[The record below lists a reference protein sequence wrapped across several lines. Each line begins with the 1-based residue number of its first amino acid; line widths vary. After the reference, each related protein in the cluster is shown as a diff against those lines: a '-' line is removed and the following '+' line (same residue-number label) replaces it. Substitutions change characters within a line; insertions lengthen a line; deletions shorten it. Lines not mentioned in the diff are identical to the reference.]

1 MTPIRV
7 LRILNRTN
15 LGGPVYNATFL
26 SAFMDNNFE
35 TLLISGVPNEDELEY
50 NDFVTKYNIKYK
62 QIEYLEREIS
72 LSKDYK
78 AFKEIRKIV
87 KEFKPHII
95 HTHAAKAGLVGRLVA
110 IYSRTPIIL
119 HTFHGHVFHNYFGKL
134 KTTFYILLERFL
146 AKCSTGIIT
155 ISALQKKELVNVYK
169 IAPANKTFL
178 IPLGLD
184 LDAFYHNQEIKR
196 KVFREKFQIKD
207 NEIVI
212 GIVGRL
218 VPIKNHALFI
228 NAINEVFKNTT
239 KKIRVLIIG
248 DGDERQNI
256 VEQLKLLSISY
267 NYFPENEIPQIVTLT
282 SWLTKMDEVFAGLD
296 IVALTSLNEGTPVS
310 LIEAQAACKPIVT
323 TNVGGVSDIVLEN
336 DTAFITPTEDVK
348 EFAKALLL
356 LTENDELRNAMGK
369 NGYNQVKTKFDKLRL
384 VNDMENLYN
393 QLLKEKGLFLLEK

>member
-1 MTPIRV
+1 VAPIRV

-26 SAFMDNNFE
+26 SALMDSNFE

-62 QIEYLEREIS
+62 QIQHLEREIS
-72 LSKDYK
+72 ISKDYK

-134 KTTFYILLERFL
+134 KTKFYILLERFL

-155 ISALQKKELVNVYK
+155 ISALQKNELVKLYK
-169 IAPANKTFL
+169 IAPAKKTHL

-184 LDAFYHNQEIKR
+184 LDAFYTDQVIKR
-196 KVFREKFQIKD
+196 KVFREKFQIND

-218 VPIKNHALFI
+218 VPIKNHRLFI
-228 NAINEVFKNTT
+228 NSINEVLKKTT
-239 KKIRVLIIG
+239 KKVRVLIIG
-248 DGDERQNI
+248 DGDERENI
-256 VEQLKLLSISY
+256 MQQLTQLNILY
-267 NYFPENEIPQIVTLT
+267 NYFPENVNPQTVTLT

-336 DTAFITPTEDVK
+336 DTAFITPTEDVVS
-348 EFAKALLL
+348 FTNALLK
-356 LTENDELRNAMGK
+356 LTENDALRNEMGK
-369 NGYNQVKTKFDKLRL
+369 NGYNQVKNKFDKMRL
-384 VNDMENLYN
+384 VGDMQNLYN
-393 QLLKEKGLFLLEK
+393 KLLQEKGLLTKK

>member
-1 MTPIRV
+1 VAPIRV

-26 SAFMDNNFE
+26 SALMDSNFE

-62 QIEYLEREIS
+62 QIEHLEREIS

-134 KTTFYILLERFL
+134 KTKFYILLERFL
-146 AKCSTGIIT
+146 AKYSTGIIT
-155 ISALQKKELVNVYK
+155 ISALQKNELVKLYK
-169 IAPANKTFL
+169 IASAKKTHL

-184 LDAFYHNQEIKR
+184 LDAFYTDQVIKR
-196 KVFREKFQIKD
+196 KIFREKFLIKED
-207 NEIVI
+207 EIVI

-218 VPIKNHALFI
+218 VPIKNHRLFI
-228 NAINEVFKNTT
+228 NAINEVLKTTT

-248 DGDERQNI
+248 DGDERENI
-256 VEQLKLLSISY
+256 MQQLAQLNILY
-267 NYFPENEIPQIVTLT
+267 NYFPENVNPQTVTLT

-336 DTAFITPTEDVK
+336 DTAFITPTEDVGA
-348 EFAKALLL
+348 FTKALLQL
-356 LTENDELRNAMGK
+356 IEDDVLRNEMGK
-369 NGYNQVKTKFDKLRL
+369 NGYDQVKNKFDKMRL
-384 VNDMENLYN
+384 VNDMQNLYN
-393 QLLKEKGLFLLEK
+393 KLLEEKGLLTKK

>member
-1 MTPIRV
+1 VPPIRI
-7 LRILNRTN
+7 LRVLNRTN

-26 SAFMDNNFE
+26 SALLDDNFE

-50 NDFVTKYNIKYK
+50 NDFVTKYNIQYK
-62 QIEYLEREIS
+62 QIQHLEREIS
-72 LSKDYK
+72 FTKDYK

-110 IYSRTPIIL
+110 IYSRTPIVL

-134 KTTFYILLERFL
+134 KTKFYILLERFL
-146 AKCSTGIIT
+146 AKCTTGIIT
-155 ISALQKKELVNVYK
+155 ISALQKNDLVNIYK
-169 IAPANKTFL
+169 IAPAHKTFL

-184 LDAFYHNQEIKR
+184 LDPFYTNQENKR
-196 KVFREKFQIKD
+196 KIFREKFFIKE

-212 GIVGRL
+212 GIIGRL
-218 VPIKNHALFI
+218 VPVKNHSLFI
-228 NAINEVFKNTT
+228 NGIAEVLQKTK

-256 VEQLKLLSISY
+256 IQQLTQLNISY
-267 NYFPENEIPQIVTLT
+267 NYFPKNKAPQLCTLT
-282 SWLTKMDEVFAGLD
+282 SWLTQMDEVYAGLD
-296 IVALTSLNEGTPVS
+296 IIALTSLNEGTPVS

-336 DTAFITPTEDVK
+336 DTAFITPSEDIHA
-348 EFAKALLL
+348 FANAILK
-356 LTENDELRNAMGK
+356 LTEYDELRNEMGK
-369 NGYNQVKTKFDKLRL
+369 NGFNHVKGKFDKMRL
-384 VNDMENLYN
+384 AADMQKLY
-393 QLLKEKGLFLLEK
+393 KSLLEKKGMIV